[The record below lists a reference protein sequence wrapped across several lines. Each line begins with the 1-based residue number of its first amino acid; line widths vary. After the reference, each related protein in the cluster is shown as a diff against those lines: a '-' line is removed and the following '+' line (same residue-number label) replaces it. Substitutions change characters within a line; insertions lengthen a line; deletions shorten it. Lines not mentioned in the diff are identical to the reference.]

1 MALDTEGL
9 VYKNSF
15 YLSIEIYGMQ
25 PFAYFWP
32 IVSYIFSLFQCQH
45 PTSYEILLSQ
55 DYYYIFEMKS
65 GVE

>member
-15 YLSIEIYGMQ
+15 YLSIEIYDMQ

-32 IVSYIFSLFQCQH
+32 IVSYIFSLLQCQH

-65 GVE
+65 GV